1 MRKKKCQTRKKIG
14 CSIKNQKHKKNNSR
28 KCHSI
33 LINNNFISNDCSSDS
48 ESDKTTSVSSD
59 SDSESDKTTSVS
71 SDSDSESDKITSD
84 SSGSDSESD
93 KTTSDLVQPTI
104 LIDSSELKN
113 KINDSLTDSL
123 NIDTS
128 NNTISN

>member
-33 LINNNFISNDCSSDS
+33 LINNNFISNDCS
-48 ESDKTTSVSSD
+48 